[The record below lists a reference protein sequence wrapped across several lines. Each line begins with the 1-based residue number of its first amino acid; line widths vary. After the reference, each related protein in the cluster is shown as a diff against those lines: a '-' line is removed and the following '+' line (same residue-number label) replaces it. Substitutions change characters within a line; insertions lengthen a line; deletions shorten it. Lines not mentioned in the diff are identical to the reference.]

1 MSPWIRLQRDRLA
14 LACMGFPGVFLYW
27 ASSLPYFL
35 VRSDAYRRRG
45 QVRAV
50 ELASSLWDGSAWARR
65 PFASCL
71 RHTRDG
77 VSVLAHYGHNFRVG
91 GVRRPCFRFFRNR
104 IDDVLMRI
112 CDVMM
117 SFPSEVMIL
126 AIVGMTGR
134 AWKTWSSPTW
144 WPSGRGMRV
153 WSVPSSGSIPDKD
166 YIRFAKV
173 AGGSSI
179 RIMMRH
185 LLPGTVGELFVLTT
199 LDTGSVI
206 LMISA
211 LSFLGLG
218 VQLPTPEWGMMLN
231 EAKEVMPLYPLQMIP
246 AGMAILLV
254 VAAFNF

>member
-14 LACMGFPGVFLYW
+14 LACMGFLGGVLVLGLL
-27 ASSLPYFL
+27 APILPL

-91 GVRRPCFRFFRNR
+91 GVRRPCFRFFPQPYRR
-104 IDDVLMRI
+104 RTYAHMRRHDVLPQRGHDSRH
-112 CDVMM
+112 CGHDG
-117 SFPSEVMIL
+117 P
-126 AIVGMTGR
+126 

-153 WSVPSSGSIPDKD
+153 WSVPSSGSIRTRTISGLPRSLADHPS
-166 YIRFAKV
+166 
-173 AGGSSI
+173 GS
-179 RIMMRH
+179 
-185 LLPGTVGELFVLTT
+185 
-199 LDTGSVI
+199 
-206 LMISA
+206 
-211 LSFLGLG
+211 
-218 VQLPTPEWGMMLN
+218 
-231 EAKEVMPLYPLQMIP
+231 
-246 AGMAILLV
+246 
-254 VAAFNF
+254 